1 MFSNILSYPSL
12 VASSRLSENEFCR
25 TLLAERNFR
34 FPSLEE
40 LICAL
45 QSEAGHV
52 EDWLKYSEDRRMTP
66 AFYLRKK
73 GASFEVGYR
82 SKSEIEKVGV
92 YDDAGFACALFI
104 KLKLEHRFL
113 ILSAHDER

>member
-104 KLKLEHRFL
+104 KLELEHRLL